1 MLRLA
6 KEAAPATP
14 AANLGN
20 VFYSTDGSLYFQ
32 DENGL
37 VIPVASPKV
46 ALTADL
52 AVTTSTTLANST
64 GLSFSVLSGVYYDF
78 EFGVVWRTATA
89 TTGLKLGLTTPTFT
103 VFAATVNGQVAA
115 DGAAAEWT
123 GALSTSG
130 DSSALSGA
138 EATNTDYI
146 AYIRGMILPSANG
159 TLQVQHAAE
168 VAAAGNV
175 TVRQGSFGRLS
186 RIR

>member
-1 MLRLA
+1 VLKLQ
-6 KEAAPATP
+6 KENAPTTP
-14 AANLGN
+14 AANFGN
-20 VFYSTDGSLYFQ
+20 MYYGTDGLLVWQ

-37 VIPVASPKV
+37 IIPVASAKV
-46 ALTADL
+46 GLTADL

-89 TTGLKLGLTTPTFT
+89 TTGIKLGLTTPTFT
-103 VFAATVNGQVAA
+103 VFSAMVNGNVAA
-115 DGAAAEWT
+115 DGTAAEWT
-123 GALSTSG
+123 GSLTTSG
-130 DSSALSGA
+130 DSSSLSGA

-146 AYIRGMILPSANG
+146 AFVRGMILPSANG
-159 TLQVQHAAE
+159 TLQLQHAAE